1 MRQKCYRF
9 CAMLLMPFMMVIN
22 CPMTGLAADAADVP
36 EMNIK
41 ITHDPVKEA
50 TAGQRIPLEAKVVDE
65 AGVEIVRAYFKAVEA
80 AEFNFVVLTSSEN
93 DTYRGTLPAPAN
105 GVGAIDYLILVK
117 NANNQVVK
125 TQTYRITVADSDNA
139 AAAVAK
145 NDQIT
150 VYTELQEA
158 PTEITGFSDNIAV
171 DIVESGAKLGVVVG
185 LYSTATAG
193 GSTSGAV
200 AGGTVTASTSGV
212 STTAIVVGAVAGA
225 AGAAAVAASSLSSSG
240 GGNNAGGG
248 TTETCNSVTTN
259 GGDTPE
265 THSIA
270 LGKNSGTFVFSYQM
284 YTIKDRMTV
293 SVAGRTLMNTGCVS
307 GTRTVSL
314 SFSGGSTAV
323 VRVFPNCRG
332 TSGTA
337 WKFTVGCP

>member
-200 AGGTVTASTSGV
+200 AGGTVAASTGGI
-212 STTAIVVGAVAGA
+212 STTAIVIGSVVAAAAVGAVA
-225 AGAAAVAASSLSSSG
+225 VASSSSDDHNDQAQALTPQTILGSWNVSENGRTGVVVFYDNGRWRAKPNNGNLRGNLGSWNLSGAHLTMSGDYG
-240 GGNNAGGG
+240 GGW
-248 TTETCNSVTTN
+248 
-259 GGDTPE
+259 
-265 THSIA
+265 
-270 LGKNSGTFVFSYQM
+270 SGT
-284 YTIKDRMTV
+284 
-293 SVAGRTLMNTGCVS
+293 VS
-307 GTRTVSL
+307 GNSR
-314 SFSGGSTAV
+314 
-323 VRVFPNCRG
+323 
-332 TSGTA
+332 
-337 WKFTVGCP
+337 KFTVTGSTTAYFSR